1 MPPRTPRPSGRTP
14 VSPSGTDETAADPFA
29 AADLRAAVLR
39 AWRES
44 PTRFTEDT
52 NAEHDLKVGGYRDRL
67 LVELAQNAAD
77 AASAI
82 GVPGNLRV
90 SLVDRELRVANTG
103 APLDA
108 AGVAAL
114 SSLRASAKQG
124 DTVGRFGVGFAAVLT
139 VTNEPKVVSHTGG
152 VAFSATRTAAD
163 AADAGVPG
171 TADGGEVAV
180 LRLPFPLPPGEPV
193 VPEGYDTEVRLPLPS
208 SVDGSGLL
216 REFADEAPDLL
227 LALPWLARI
236 DIAGALWQR
245 AQPATGVVELTAPDG
260 AVQRWLTQ
268 PVAGEGGTWALPVDP
283 DGTPAALDGDVL
295 HTPTPTDERLSLP
308 ARLFAAVPMEPS
320 RRRVLPGQGVTDV
333 LERAAQAYPEL
344 AGRVAAAERPLLV
357 PRAGFPK
364 SEVDEQ
370 LRELVMA
377 ALRSQVWLP
386 SADGAGDLPGGR
398 ACVLGVD
405 SPGLVGLLAGVVPD
419 LVAAPLC
426 GPSAV
431 RTLDGVGA
439 SALGAAKLIEAVSG
453 QDRPLSWW
461 RELYD
466 ALLSALDARQLSA
479 DELGALPVPL
489 LDGRVLP
496 GPRGALLLESGGG
509 LLDKLSGMD
518 VVGLRL
524 VHPDAAHPLLERLGA
539 ARAGIGDL
547 LDAPEIRDAVQR
559 SVEDALSGMDM
570 TGLTETVLGLIGD
583 GEIAATSDLGALAL
597 PARTGWRRADELVLP
612 GAQLL
617 EVLDA
622 EALGEGAPLDVL
634 DDGFADRWPEWVL
647 EAVGVLGS
655 FAVVVDEE
663 PVEPDHDLPDEQ
675 EWWNAGGQ
683 PPARVL
689 AVRDLD
695 LVADD
700 AWPAALRLLA
710 AQPQTWRA
718 LTEPGGHTGWWIAR
732 YASLGGRAPLEW
744 RLPAASTLAGLY
756 DPAPDLGIRTDVL
769 QAAGVRGELSV
780 SDVEDV
786 ADLLD
791 RLGDRDREIGPGLT
805 WRTHAALAGAEMA
818 WDDLDPPDRVR
829 TLAGSV
835 ADAAHAVVLDAP
847 WLLAVWPAERLVAAP
862 GFDSRL
868 ADLLDLSLA
877 SERTQASVE
886 NPGEYARWDELD
898 AVRIVADLLDLPL
911 PDGGVEMHDRLVVSV
926 AGAVQEVSWWAG
938 DRLHAEDSSA
948 GLGRAFAWAADRW
961 SDRLL
966 IVALLDDP
974 EATTLL
980 T

>member
-1 MPPRTPRPSGRTP
+1 
-14 VSPSGTDETAADPFA
+14 
-29 AADLRAAVLR
+29 VLR

-52 NAEHDLKVGGYRDRL
+52 NAEHDLKVGAYRDRL

-77 AASAI
+77 AASAS
-82 GVPGNLRV
+82 GVPGSLRV
-90 SLVDRELRVANTG
+90 SLVDGELRVANTG
-103 APLDA
+103 APLDT

-124 DTVGRFGVGFAAVLT
+124 DTVGRFGVGFAAILT
-139 VTNEPKVVSHTGG
+139 VTTEPKVVSRTGG
-152 VAFSATRTAAD
+152 VAFSATRTAA
-163 AADAGVPG
+163 AAAEAGVPG
-171 TADGGEVAV
+171 VGDSGEVAV
-180 LRLPFPLPPGEPV
+180 LRLPFPLPSGEPGL
-193 VPEGYDTEVRLPLPS
+193 PEGYDTEVRLPLVS
-208 SVDGSGLL
+208 SLDGAGLL
-216 REFADEAPDLL
+216 DGFADEAPDLL

-236 DIAGALWQR
+236 DIGGAVWRREQPRAGL
-245 AQPATGVVELTAPDG
+245 VELTVPDG
-260 AVQRWLTQ
+260 TAADATVQRWLTQ
-268 PVAGEGGTWALPVDP
+268 PVTGQGGMWALPVGP
-283 DGTPAALDGDVL
+283 DGTPASLNGDVL

-320 RRRVLPGQGVTDV
+320 RRRVLPGTGVTEV
-333 LERAAQAYPEL
+333 LERAAHAYPEL
-344 AGRVAAAERPLLV
+344 ARRVAAAERTLLV

-364 SEVDEQ
+364 SELDEQ
-370 LRELVMA
+370 LRELVTGT
-377 ALRSQVWLP
+377 LRSQAWLP
-386 SADGAGDLPGGR
+386 SAANDGDVPGGR
-398 ACVLGVD
+398 ARVLGID
-405 SPGLVGLLAGVVPD
+405 SSPLVGLLAGVVPD

-439 SALGAAKLIEAVSG
+439 SALGAAELVESVSG

-466 ALLSALDARQLSA
+466 ALLSALDARQVSA

-496 GPRGALLLESGGG
+496 GPRGALLLEAGSR
-509 LLDKLSGMD
+509 LAEKLSGVD
-518 VVGLRL
+518 VVGLR
-524 VHPDAAHPLLERLGA
+524 VIRPDATHPLLERLGA
-539 ARAGIGDL
+539 TRAGIGDL
-547 LDAPEIRDAVQR
+547 LAAPEIRDAVQR
-559 SVEDALSGMDM
+559 SVEHALSGMDT
-570 TGLTETVLGLIGD
+570 TGLAETVLGLISE
-583 GEIAATSDLGALAL
+583 GEIAGTGELGALAL

-612 GAQLL
+612 GTQLL

-622 EALGEGAPLDVL
+622 EALGEGAPLDVV
-634 DDGFADRWPEWVL
+634 DDGFAGRWPDRVL

-655 FAVVVDEE
+655 FAVVMDEE
-663 PVEPDHDLPDEQ
+663 PVEPDHDLPDAQ
-675 EWWNAGGQ
+675 EWWNARAQ

-695 LVADD
+695 LIAED

-710 AQPQTWRA
+710 GQPQTWRA

-732 YASLGGRAPLEW
+732 YASLAGRPPLEW
-744 RLPAASTLAGLY
+744 RLPSAAPLAGLY
-756 DPAPDLGIRTDVL
+756 DPVPDLGIRADVL
-769 QAAGVRGELSV
+769 QAAGVRSELSV
-780 SDVEDV
+780 SDVEDA

-791 RLGDRDREIGPGLT
+791 RLGDRGREIGPGLT
-805 WRTHAALAGAEMA
+805 WRTHAALAGAEVA

-829 TLAGSV
+829 TLAGSI
-835 ADAAHAVVLDAP
+835 ADAADAVVLDAP
-847 WLLAVWPAERLVAAP
+847 WLLAVWPADRLVAAP
-862 GFDSRL
+862 GFDPRL

-886 NPGEYARWDELD
+886 SSGEYARWDELD

-926 AGAVQEVSWWAG
+926 TGGSREVSWWAG

-961 SDRLL
+961 PDRLL
-966 IVALLDDP
+966 IVALLDEP
-974 EATTLL
+974 EVTTLL